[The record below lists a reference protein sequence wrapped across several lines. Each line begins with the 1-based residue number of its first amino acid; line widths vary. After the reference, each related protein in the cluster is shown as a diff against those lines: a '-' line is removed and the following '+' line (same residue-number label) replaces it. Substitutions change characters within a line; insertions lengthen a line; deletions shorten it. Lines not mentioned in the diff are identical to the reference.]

1 MEICKVCREK
11 EKKRKEM
18 ILFFFYLEQNFG
30 QVILKMVEHYH
41 HHLILFQVRNQFVM
55 FVDIYIDEYLVVQ
68 KHISEIDG
76 KVLK

>member
-1 MEICKVCREK
+1 MEICKVCKEK
-11 EKKRKEM
+11 EKKRND
-18 ILFFFYLEQNFG
+18 FVCFFYLEQNFG

-68 KHISEIDG
+68 KHI
-76 KVLK
+76 